1 MILSYV
7 SNLFF
12 SSCLICSLSYFLLSQ
27 TFVNSFTVFNT
38 CFMASSSSFNLFSS
52 SCCICPCL
60 ISSSFLQISM
70 LFQTYLLHGFLFHF
84 QYVLFLSHIYSF
96 SYGLTCFMASSS
108 IFNLFS
114 FSLTFI
120 LSLTVLPV
128 SLLHLPFSI
137 CSLRLVSF
145 VLVLSLPLS
154 SFLLL
159 TELDAIIVIQGFL
172 LFFLL
177 LLKT

>member
-1 MILSYV
+1 
-7 SNLFF
+7 
-12 SSCLICSLSYFLLSQ
+12 
-27 TFVNSFTVFNT
+27 
-38 CFMASSSSFNLFSS
+38 
-52 SCCICPCL
+52 
-60 ISSSFLQISM
+60 M
-70 LFQTYLLHGFLFHF
+70 LFQTYLLHDCLFHF
-84 QYVLFLSHIYSF
+84 QSVLFLSHIYPF

-114 FSLTFI
+114 SSFTFILSLAVLPVSWLLLPLSIFLSHIYSLSHSLTCFMASSSIFNLFSSSLTFI
-120 LSLTVLPV
+120 LSLKVLPV
-128 SLLHLPFSI
+128 SWLHLPFSI

-159 TELDAIIVIQGFL
+159 TELDAIIVTQGFL

-177 LLKT
+177 